1 MERTGHTEPALDFP
15 ALMSAGPKAQRP
27 KGPNRPALDDP
38 LGEKLQVFLAN
49 RNPVQARYLHWI
61 ALAPSAQAVSA
72 AHQANRRIS
81 QDFRCSQQRSPLAKS
96 LQNAN
101 VNVRS
106 A

>member
-1 MERTGHTEPALDFP
+1 MRNPHWIPCTNECR
-15 ALMSAGPKAQRP
+15 S
-27 KGPNRPALDDP
+27 KGQNRPALDNP
-38 LGEKLQVFLAN
+38 PGEKPQLAPSN
-49 RNPVQARYLHWI
+49 RNPVQAREPHWI

-81 QDFRCSQQRSPLAKS
+81 QDFHCSQQRSPLAKS

-101 VNVRS
+101 VNVRL